1 MDSMR
6 AIAVLA
12 VIGYHALFRVAPA
25 GSESAIRPFATHL
38 GVGVSIFFVISG
50 FLLYRPF
57 VAARVEGGHWLSGRA
72 FAWRRFLRIAPAY
85 WVALTVIALWIG
97 LNGVLTPEGIPR
109 FYLLGQ
115 VYNQFTA
122 IGGLTQA
129 WSLYVEVGFYL
140 FLAAWAFGMR
150 AVPGR
155 DRASRLRAEWI
166 ALAVLFVAG
175 EAYNLVVLGQVADGS
190 YSVFLRNVFSFA
202 DHFVAG
208 MALAVATVALHERER
223 MPAPVRLIE
232 RVPSVAWAVAL
243 AAFLFVSLGIG
254 LNDDAPPT
262 DPQTLA
268 RRTLYVVIA
277 VGVVLPAVFGDPRHG
292 LTRRLLGWRP
302 LLWVGLVSYG
312 AFLYNLAVLTQLDR
326 WELTPL
332 AGFHP
337 YLKIVEVLVPTLVLA
352 ALSYYLVERPA
363 LSLKR
368 LVGPSSKPAPPVVPA
383 APGSRQSASP

>member
-6 AIAVLA
+6 AIAVLC
-12 VIGYHALFRVAPA
+12 VIAYHALFRVAPA
-25 GSESAIRPFATHL
+25 GSDSAIRPFATHL

-57 VAARVEGGHWLSGRA
+57 VAARVEGKQWLSGRA

-115 VYNQFTA
+115 VYSEYTA
-122 IGGLTQA
+122 VAGLSQA

-155 DRASRLRAEWI
+155 DRSARLRSEWI
-166 ALAVLFVAG
+166 TLAVLFVAG
-175 EAYNLVVLGQVADGS
+175 EAYNIVVLGQVEDGS
-190 YSVFLRNVFSFA
+190 YSVFLRTVFSYT

-208 MALAVATVALHERER
+208 MALAVASVALHGRER

-232 RVPSVAWAVAL
+232 RVPSVAWAVAV
-243 AAFLFVSLGIG
+243 AAFLFGSGAIG
-254 LNDDAPPT
+254 LGDAAPPT
-262 DPQTLA
+262 DVQTWG
-268 RRTLYVVIA
+268 RRTLYAVIA
-277 VGVVLPAVFGDPRHG
+277 VCVVMPAVFGSPGQG
-292 LTRRLLGWRP
+292 LTRRILGWRP
-302 LLWVGLVSYG
+302 LLWIGLVSYG
-312 AFLYNLAVLTQLDR
+312 AFLYNVAVLTQLDR
-326 WELTPL
+326 WEVSPF
-332 AGFHP
+332 GGIHP
-337 YLKIVEVLVPTLVLA
+337 YLKVIDLLIPTLVLA
-352 ALSYYLVERPA
+352 ALSYYIVERPA

-368 LVGPSSKPAPPVVPA
+368 LVGPSSKPAPPIVPA
-383 APGSRQSASP
+383 APGSRQSA